1 MVLAPEL
8 LVLAPVLLVL
18 APELLVLAPV
28 LLAHWLR
35 CGKAWSP
42 VPALEQHPLLPAAT
56 VLVCC

>member
-8 LVLAPVLLVL
+8 LVLAPVLLVP
-18 APELLVLAPV
+18 APE

-35 CGKAWSP
+35 RGEARAP
-42 VPALEQHPLLPAAT
+42 VPALQQRPLLPAAT